1 MPRRSHDVGEHR
13 RSRSSRARRYGGG
26 MAIAGSAAGALWAL
40 GMSSATA
47 PQAHADLEDLIIQPV
62 IDAIGQAVSAVDP
75 GLLSALDS
83 TFDVGSFAS
92 ALDPSLDLS
101 SLPTHALADV
111 GSAAATSSNVGLSEV
126 GITEPITDVSVNGG
140 AETPVLVDTGS
151 NGLVIPIQDIGWQT
165 LSFPTGLGFGS
176 YSGGLDYFYLT
187 FDMPVSFDGVVST
200 DTPVDVALF
209 EFPTNFES
217 FLGGSGDGI
226 LGIGPDSVGPGPGVD
241 LPSGYTDGVYINEAA
256 NTIEFGANPDGT
268 GVTTLAGAPISEAFV
283 SINGGNPVEVSTD
296 FDSGGV
302 YGAIPES
309 ALAGSGVTADSAG
322 TLPAGTEIQVYADAD
337 GSPGA
342 MLYEYDTTATN
353 APTVVSSGDF
363 DTGSEPFLQGPIYID
378 TSGSGQ
384 TVFDYQP
391 TMAYL

>member
-1 MPRRSHDVGEHR
+1 MPRRSHLVGEHR

-62 IDAIGQAVSAVDP
+62 IDAIGQAFSAVDP

-83 TFDVGSFAS
+83 G
-92 ALDPSLDLS
+92 LDLSSVSNALDLS

-111 GSAAATSSNVGLSEV
+111 GSAAATDPALNLEQG
-126 GITEPITDVSVNGG
+126 TEPITDISVNGG
-140 AETPVLVDTGS
+140 AATPVLVDTGS

-187 FDMPVSFDGVVST
+187 FDMPVSFGDGITTTS
-200 DTPVDVALF
+200 PVDVALF
-209 EFPTNFES
+209 EFPTNFNS
-217 FLGGSGDGI
+217 FLGGTGDGI
-226 LGIGPDSVGPGPGVD
+226 LGIGPDSAGPGPDFV
-241 LPSGYTDGVYINEAA
+241 LPSGSDGVYIDEHDLVN
-256 NTIEFGANPDGT
+256 NVGTVDFTSNNPGT
-268 GVTTLAGAPISEAFV
+268 EHAILSGAPISEAYV
-283 SINGGNPVEVSTD
+283 SVDGATPVEVPTD

-302 YGAIPES
+302 SGAIPES
-309 ALAGSGVTADSAG
+309 ALAGSKVAG
-322 TLPAGTEIQVYADAD
+322 DTSLPVGTEIQVYAPTAD
-337 GSPGA
+337 GSQGSL
-342 MLYEYDTTATN
+342 LYQYDTTTATN
-353 APTVVSSGDF
+353 TPVVVSSGDF
-363 DTGSEPFLQGPIYID
+363 DTGAEPFLQGPIYID

-384 TVFDYQP
+384 TVFDYTP
-391 TMAYL
+391 TTAYL